1 MARFVNRDVVVVPLP
16 LTDFSEGRR
25 KRQFGR
31 AASSSLPEIAF
42 VHQSA
47 PARGR
52 GYEAA
57 SSSLPEIAF
66 VPKGHS
72 RIAQR
77 DNVGGRCRG
86 WPVPKGRLSLDPT
99 PSAVPSGRVPFSQ
112 LDPTLSRW
120 AVAKCPSGTIPNLY
134 SELDAALAIRGDSS

>member
-42 VHQSA
+42 V
-47 PARGR
+47 
-52 GYEAA
+52 
-57 SSSLPEIAF
+57 
-66 VPKGHS
+66 
-72 RIAQR
+72 
-77 DNVGGRCRG
+77 
-86 WPVPKGRLSLDPT
+86 PKGRLSLDPT
-99 PSAVPSGRVPFSQ
+99 PLAVPSGRVPFSQ